1 MKLLRLGALGR
12 ERPAVLDAASNPRDL
27 SAHVRDL
34 SGDGLSPESLRRLA
48 GLDVEALPRVEEGA
62 RIGPC
67 VARPSKIVA
76 VGLNY
81 ADPEKSSRGF
91 GVRDEPVLYMKAPN
105 CVAGPCDDLE
115 MPLGATKLDWEVEL
129 GVVIGTEAIRIAP
142 DRAYHH
148 IAGYCIVNDLT
159 ERAWQHE
166 RGGQWV
172 KGKSADGFAPLGP
185 WLVTPDELPSL
196 ASARIWLELD
206 GEVMQSATID
216 DMVWDAPSLVAYV
229 SRYMRLVPG
238 DVIATGT
245 PRGVGFVREPPRFL
259 KAGETM
265 ILRIDGLGEQRTKVV
280 ETSHPVALSRQA
292 ST

>member
-12 ERPAVLDAASNPRDL
+12 EWPAVLDAAGNPRDL

-48 GLDVEALPRVEEGA
+48 GLDVEALPRVEEGV

-76 VGLNY
+76 IGLNY

-91 GVRDEPVLYMKAPN
+91 GVRDEPVLYMKASN
-105 CVAGPCDDLE
+105 CVAGPYDNLAI
-115 MPLGATKLDWEVEL
+115 PLGATKLDWEVEL
-129 GVVIGTEAIRIAP
+129 GVVIGTEGIRITP
-142 DRAYHH
+142 DRAQRH
-148 IAGYCIVNDLT
+148 IAGYCIVNDVT

-196 ASARIWLELD
+196 ASARIRLELD
-206 GEVMQSATID
+206 GEVMQSAAIG

-229 SRYMRLVPG
+229 SQFMRLVPG

-245 PRGVGFVREPPRFL
+245 PRGVGFVRQPPRFL
-259 KAGETM
+259 QTGEM
-265 ILRIDGLGEQRTKVV
+265 MVLRIDGLGEQRTKVV
-280 ETSHPVALSRQA
+280 GTLQGLASERLA